1 MAEYPTPYFWLIALG
16 IMMLLFVAGCTALGS
31 SGTSQPLGG
40 ESAIFYSDYLATTAV
55 STTNQEKI
63 ANNLNALPTAVLAE
77 PHYVAGNTIYNANG
91 QTLPIGALGVLAPQ
105 GYRVAYTTAEGLFV
119 RHLDGSAAVL
129 ISSNGRLPR
138 WSADGAQLAYV
149 QGEDIMLS
157 TAAGSDQRPLVH
169 GPNLE
174 PLAFSPDGERLLY
187 GDGQTL
193 VILPTTADGP
203 AVQTELTD
211 SLSLTPQWSADGQ
224 AIVVGIERNGTHL
237 DRIDTTTGE
246 QTPLIDWEKPDGVI
260 SFALSPID
268 NRLAFVAEGCQNARG
283 DFGLQYEDCDYMA
296 YVADAEG
303 GNVERLGTVNTT
315 INPVNVDTKPA
326 IHWAAQRPAVSLTA
340 SPFTGLDSAAA
351 EHQETNVGLFAPAP
365 MGERVQ
371 TANWSLQLLET
382 VTEAT
387 AASQIRALYPQANI
401 RSDRYQV
408 GVHVRL
414 TYWGSGSATLQPSQ
428 LNPQNGLAYF
438 RGQEFIDPALNRPF
452 QQGQAVEGW
461 LFMSWP
467 LAEKPDPL
475 ILIFR
480 PESTDSYFA
489 TRLLTIE

>member
-1 MAEYPTPYFWLIALG
+1 
-16 IMMLLFVAGCTALGS
+16 
-31 SGTSQPLGG
+31 
-40 ESAIFYSDYLATTAV
+40 
-55 STTNQEKI
+55 
-63 ANNLNALPTAVLAE
+63 
-77 PHYVAGNTIYNANG
+77 
-91 QTLPIGALGVLAPQ
+91 
-105 GYRVAYTTAEGLFV
+105 
-119 RHLDGSAAVL
+119 
-129 ISSNGRLPR
+129 
-138 WSADGAQLAYV
+138 
-149 QGEDIMLS
+149 
-157 TAAGSDQRPLVH
+157 
-169 GPNLE
+169 
-174 PLAFSPDGERLLY
+174 LAFSPDGERLLY

-303 GNVERLGTVNTT
+303 GNVELLGTVNTT